1 MRETRS
7 FTRFCCGSHLE
18 DQEIDEALNIK
29 IYLKQIGSVGVD

>member
-1 MRETRS
+1 
-7 FTRFCCGSHLE
+7 LE